1 MDILKNITYML
12 RMTMLLYYGRPIGGS
27 LYFCPV
33 ISIYLSLF
41 LLIFFPRLV
50 SAVGDWMSTITCTHG
65 VALVRI

>member
-41 LLIFFPRLV
+41 LLSFFL
-50 SAVGDWMSTITCTHG
+50 A
-65 VALVRI
+65 